1 MQIIYEIKHKDRG
14 YDFENDPDKEFMTEC
29 AKVDDNPPET
39 WKKYSNMTGTLSYSY
54 SLFENVAIYEMNKQD
69 ILEVIS
75 TNIDTVMNE
84 NVTIENLKGEL
95 VKRIFTNSL
104 SLQNIVDCSVISICI
119 YLKGE
124 KLNGKNITN
133 RTG

>member
-1 MQIIYEIKHKDRG
+1 M
-14 YDFENDPDKEFMTEC
+14 
-29 AKVDDNPPET
+29 
-39 WKKYSNMTGTLSYSY
+39 
-54 SLFENVAIYEMNKQD
+54 FENVANYEMNKQD
-69 ILEVIS
+69 ILEAIS
-75 TNIDTVMNE
+75 TNIDAVMNE
-84 NVTIENLKGEL
+84 NVTIENLKSEL
-95 VKRIFTNSL
+95 IKRIFTNSL

>member
-1 MQIIYEIKHKDRG
+1 
-14 YDFENDPDKEFMTEC
+14 
-29 AKVDDNPPET
+29 
-39 WKKYSNMTGTLSYSY
+39 
-54 SLFENVAIYEMNKQD
+54 MNKQD

-75 TNIDTVMNE
+75 TNIDAVMNE
-84 NVTIENLKGEL
+84 NVTIENLKSEL
-95 VKRIFTNSL
+95 IKRIFTNSL
-104 SLQNIVDCSVISICI
+104 SLQNIVDCSVISTCI

>member
-1 MQIIYEIKHKDRG
+1 MLQCVK
-14 YDFENDPDKEFMTEC
+14 
-29 AKVDDNPPET
+29 
-39 WKKYSNMTGTLSYSY
+39 GTLSYCY
-54 SLFENVAIYEMNKQD
+54 SVFENVAIYEMNKQD
-69 ILEVIS
+69 ILETIS

-84 NVTIENLKGEL
+84 NVTIENLKSEL
-95 VKRIFTNSL
+95 IKRIFTNSL

>member
-1 MQIIYEIKHKDRG
+1 ML
-14 YDFENDPDKEFMTEC
+14 
-29 AKVDDNPPET
+29 ET
-39 WKKYSNMTGTLSYSY
+39 K
-54 SLFENVAIYEMNKQD
+54 D
-69 ILEVIS
+69 ILETIS
-75 TNIDTVMNE
+75 TNIDAVMNE

-95 VKRIFTNSL
+95 IKRIFTNSL

>member
-1 MQIIYEIKHKDRG
+1 
-14 YDFENDPDKEFMTEC
+14 
-29 AKVDDNPPET
+29 
-39 WKKYSNMTGTLSYSY
+39 
-54 SLFENVAIYEMNKQD
+54 MNKQD
-69 ILEVIS
+69 ILEVI
-75 TNIDTVMNE
+75 I
-84 NVTIENLKGEL
+84 TIENLKGEL
-95 VKRIFTNSL
+95 IKRIFTNSL

>member
-1 MQIIYEIKHKDRG
+1 M
-14 YDFENDPDKEFMTEC
+14 
-29 AKVDDNPPET
+29 
-39 WKKYSNMTGTLSYSY
+39 
-54 SLFENVAIYEMNKQD
+54 FENVAKHEMNKQD
-69 ILEVIS
+69 ILETIS
-75 TNIDTVMNE
+75 TNIDAVMNE
-84 NVTIENLKGEL
+84 NVTIENLKSEL
-95 VKRIFTNSL
+95 IKRIFTNSL

>member
-1 MQIIYEIKHKDRG
+1 M
-14 YDFENDPDKEFMTEC
+14 
-29 AKVDDNPPET
+29 
-39 WKKYSNMTGTLSYSY
+39 
-54 SLFENVAIYEMNKQD
+54 FENVAKHEMNKQD
-69 ILEVIS
+69 ILETIS
-75 TNIDTVMNE
+75 TNIDAVMNE

-95 VKRIFTNSL
+95 IKRIFTNNL

>member
-1 MQIIYEIKHKDRG
+1 M
-14 YDFENDPDKEFMTEC
+14 
-29 AKVDDNPPET
+29 
-39 WKKYSNMTGTLSYSY
+39 
-54 SLFENVAIYEMNKQD
+54 FENVAIYEMNKQD

-84 NVTIENLKGEL
+84 NVTIENLKSEL
-95 VKRIFTNSL
+95 IKRIFTNSL

-133 RTG
+133 HTG

>member
-1 MQIIYEIKHKDRG
+1 MFK
-14 YDFENDPDKEFMTEC
+14 
-29 AKVDDNPPET
+29 
-39 WKKYSNMTGTLSYSY
+39 
-54 SLFENVAIYEMNKQD
+54 NVANYEMNKQD
-69 ILEVIS
+69 ILEAIS
-75 TNIDTVMNE
+75 TNIDAVMNE
-84 NVTIENLKGEL
+84 NVTIENLKSEL
-95 VKRIFTNSL
+95 IKRIFTNNL

>member
-1 MQIIYEIKHKDRG
+1 M
-14 YDFENDPDKEFMTEC
+14 
-29 AKVDDNPPET
+29 
-39 WKKYSNMTGTLSYSY
+39 
-54 SLFENVAIYEMNKQD
+54 FENVANYEMNKQD

-75 TNIDTVMNE
+75 TNIDAVMNE

-95 VKRIFTNSL
+95 IKRIFTNNL

-133 RTG
+133 HSG

>member
-1 MQIIYEIKHKDRG
+1 
-14 YDFENDPDKEFMTEC
+14 
-29 AKVDDNPPET
+29 
-39 WKKYSNMTGTLSYSY
+39 
-54 SLFENVAIYEMNKQD
+54 MNKQD

-104 SLQNIVDCSVISICI
+104 SLQNIVDCR
-119 YLKGE
+119 LFR
-124 KLNGKNITN
+124 N
-133 RTG
+133 

>member
-1 MQIIYEIKHKDRG
+1 M
-14 YDFENDPDKEFMTEC
+14 
-29 AKVDDNPPET
+29 
-39 WKKYSNMTGTLSYSY
+39 
-54 SLFENVAIYEMNKQD
+54 FENVANYEMNKQD
-69 ILEVIS
+69 ILEAIS
-75 TNIDTVMNE
+75 TNIDAVMNE

-95 VKRIFTNSL
+95 IKRIFTNNL

>member
-1 MQIIYEIKHKDRG
+1 M
-14 YDFENDPDKEFMTEC
+14 
-29 AKVDDNPPET
+29 
-39 WKKYSNMTGTLSYSY
+39 
-54 SLFENVAIYEMNKQD
+54 FENVANYEMNKQD

-75 TNIDTVMNE
+75 TNIDAVMNE

-124 KLNGKNITN
+124 KLNGKDIANH
-133 RTG
+133 TG

>member
-1 MQIIYEIKHKDRG
+1 M
-14 YDFENDPDKEFMTEC
+14 
-29 AKVDDNPPET
+29 
-39 WKKYSNMTGTLSYSY
+39 
-54 SLFENVAIYEMNKQD
+54 FENVAIYEMNKQD

-84 NVTIENLKGEL
+84 KVTIENLKGEL
-95 VKRIFTNSL
+95 IKRIFTNSL

-124 KLNGKNITN
+124 KLNGKSITN
-133 RTG
+133 HTG

>member
-1 MQIIYEIKHKDRG
+1 M
-14 YDFENDPDKEFMTEC
+14 
-29 AKVDDNPPET
+29 
-39 WKKYSNMTGTLSYSY
+39 
-54 SLFENVAIYEMNKQD
+54 FENVANYEMNKQD
-69 ILEVIS
+69 ILEAIS
-75 TNIDTVMNE
+75 TNIDAVMNE

-95 VKRIFTNSL
+95 IKRIFTNNL

-133 RTG
+133 RSG